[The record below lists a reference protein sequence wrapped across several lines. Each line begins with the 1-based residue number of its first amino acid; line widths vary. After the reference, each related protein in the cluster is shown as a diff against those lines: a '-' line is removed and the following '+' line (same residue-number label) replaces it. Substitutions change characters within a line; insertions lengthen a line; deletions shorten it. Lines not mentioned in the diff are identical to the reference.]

1 MKILLVHNFYGS
13 SAPSGENQVF
23 KNEKKMLEE
32 NGHDVITYVTNSD
45 ELRNAGVLGKIKGGL
60 LTPWNPQTI
69 KKIRKIVY
77 NFEPQIAHVHN
88 TFPIISPS
96 VFVGLSDVKTALTF
110 HNYRYFCPN
119 GIPMRNGKLCTKC
132 MDRGTTIYALK
143 HGCYRKSRLA
153 SVPLVAA
160 SGIIKSKKI
169 LQNYVQGYIV
179 FSEFQKTKLIQQGL
193 DEEKIFIKPNFNEVQ
208 STYDNFDSRD
218 DKVVFVG
225 RLSEEKGINDLLI
238 AWQKLENSG
247 IKLEIIGDGNDLDQ
261 YVMMSKKSKS
271 IKFLGKLSHSET
283 QLHISKAKLL
293 VVPSRWYEGFPM
305 VLTEAFAN
313 GTPVAVSNLGPLPEI
328 VRSAKGAV
336 FENSNPNS
344 LYNSLTTLLNDDKL
358 LRLMSIS
365 GRDYYLKNLT
375 KEQNYKSLMRIYD
388 AL

>member
-1 MKILLVHNFYGS
+1 M
-13 SAPSGENQVF
+13 
-23 KNEKKMLEE
+23 
-32 NGHDVITYVTNSD
+32 
-45 ELRNAGVLGKIKGGL
+45 
-60 LTPWNPQTI
+60 
-69 KKIRKIVY
+69 
-77 NFEPQIAHVHN
+77 
-88 TFPIISPS
+88 
-96 VFVGLSDVKTALTF
+96 
-110 HNYRYFCPN
+110 
-119 GIPMRNGKLCTKC
+119 
-132 MDRGTTIYALK
+132 
-143 HGCYRKSRLA
+143 
-153 SVPLVAA
+153 
-160 SGIIKSKKI
+160 
-169 LQNYVQGYIV
+169 QNYVQGYIV